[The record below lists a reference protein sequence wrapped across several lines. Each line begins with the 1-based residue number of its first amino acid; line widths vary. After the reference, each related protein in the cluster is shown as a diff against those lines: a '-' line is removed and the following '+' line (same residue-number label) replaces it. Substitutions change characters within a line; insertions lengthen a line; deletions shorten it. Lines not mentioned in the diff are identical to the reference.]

1 MLLQITTPQNRR
13 AYSQCLLLKAPAF
26 TGAKTNCI
34 PVMEYKPLKP
44 IAVTTGITTAGSEI
58 AIE

>member
-1 MLLQITTPQNRR
+1 MLLQITTSQNRR
-13 AYSQCLLLKAPAF
+13 AYSLCLLLKAPAF

-34 PVMEYKPLKP
+34 PVMEYKPP
-44 IAVTTGITTAGSEI
+44 NTIAVTTGIPTTGSEI